1 MMDPVKLRV
10 LRSVVETGSIR
21 ASAEAL
27 GYTPSAVSQQLSAL
41 RREAGL
47 ELITRTGRG
56 ITVTPAARVL
66 ASEAGAALDALA
78 DLERTARDLREGR
91 TGTLT
96 FAYRSSVAATWV
108 PAIARDVR
116 EAFPDLALSL
126 VLRHCEV
133 GGPLDRRGDVVI
145 GVDDDPDFGPDWI
158 VREFLEEGYVALVG
172 TSHPLAARGTVALKE
187 LADEAWV
194 TDDPLDSPWF
204 DRIAA
209 SCRVAGFSPR
219 VEVNPPDLPSVL
231 GFVAS
236 GDFVSVQPS
245 LISQDLRPGIVAL
258 PLEPPAPRRRL
269 QVRARETVAANPA
282 VRFIAERVQAIAA
295 ECAQTVPG
303 VQAL

>member
-27 GYTPSAVSQQLSAL
+27 GYTPSAVSQQLSSL

-66 ASEAGAALDALA
+66 ASEAGAALDALS

-91 TGTLT
+91 TGSLT
-96 FAYRSSVAATWV
+96 FAYTSSVAATWV
-108 PAIARDVR
+108 PVIARDVR
-116 EAFPDLALSL
+116 KEFPDLALSL
-126 VLRHCEV
+126 KLRHCVLGET
-133 GGPLDRRGDVVI
+133 LDQQGDIVI
-145 GVDDDPDFGPDWI
+145 GIDDDPDLGPEWI
-158 VREFLEEGYVALVG
+158 VRELLEEGYVALVG
-172 TSHPLAARGTVALKE
+172 TGHRLAGRSTVPLKE

-194 TDDPLDSPWF
+194 TDDPLDSLWF

-245 LISQDLRPGIVAL
+245 LISQELRPGVIAL
-258 PLEPPAPRRRL
+258 PLESPAPRRRL
-269 QVRARETVAANPA
+269 QVRVKESIVANPA
-282 VRFIAERVQAIAA
+282 VQFIVQRVRATAADYAEH
-295 ECAQTVPG
+295 VPG
-303 VQAL
+303 VRVL